1 MSLTSSIWKPNL
13 RIPSSSCHAQTA
25 CRTFTRR
32 WNKSL
37 SDDPS
42 LLSILK
48 KRTRNFLKKQDF
60 VAHIAKNRKV
70 ITACKKMITAVNKFK
85 QQLAKH
91 RRNLIM
97 CVAMAFT
104 FDWYKERIC
113 VDELIR
119 YVGFMV
125 LVNYF
130 TYKFYC
136 TGFVKNSE
144 L

>member
-1 MSLTSSIWKPNL
+1 MSLMSSMWKPNL
-13 RIPSSSCHAQTA
+13 LTPSSRCHAQA
-25 CRTFTRR
+25 VCCRFTKHCR
-32 WNKSL
+32 KSL

-42 LLSILK
+42 LLCSLK
-48 KRTRNFLKKQDF
+48 KRTRNFFKKQDF

-70 ITACKKMITAVNKFK
+70 IIACKKMITAVNKFK

-113 VDELIR
+113 IDELIR
-119 YVGFMV
+119 YFFFII
-125 LVNYF
+125 L
-130 TYKFYC
+130 K
-136 TGFVKNSE
+136 
-144 L
+144 

>member
-1 MSLTSSIWKPNL
+1 MNMSLSGNIWKPNL
-13 RIPSSSCHAQTA
+13 LISSSQCHAQTI
-25 CRTFTRR
+25 CRRFTRH
-32 WNKSL
+32 WHKSL

-48 KRTRNFLKKQDF
+48 KRTRSFLKKQDF
-60 VAHIAKNRKV
+60 VTHIARNQKV

-91 RRNLIM
+91 KRNLIM

-113 VDELIR
+113 IDELIR
-119 YVGFMV
+119 YVYHLPK
-125 LVNYF
+125 LVFLTNF
-130 TYKFYC
+130 
-136 TGFVKNSE
+136 NS
-144 L
+144 